1 MRDMGVKGAIHYH
14 RGDTLEEILQ
24 KAGGAVVNEVAADIG
39 AIMREIGVDL
49 LHGLTSMVSGQ
60 LTSFAASV
68 IGRFG
73 GGK

>member
-1 MRDMGVKGAIHYH
+1 MGVRGAIHYH
-14 RGDTLEEILQ
+14 RGATLDQILQ
-24 KAGGAVVNEVAADIG
+24 EAGGAVVNEVAADIG

-49 LHGLTSMVSGQ
+49 LQGLTTMVSGQ
-60 LTSFAASV
+60 LTSFAANI